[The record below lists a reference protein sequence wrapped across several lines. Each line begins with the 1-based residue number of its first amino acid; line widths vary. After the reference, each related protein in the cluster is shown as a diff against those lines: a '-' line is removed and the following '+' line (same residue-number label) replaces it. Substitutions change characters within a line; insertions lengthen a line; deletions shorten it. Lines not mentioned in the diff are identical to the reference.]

1 VKRTRLVLLLA
12 LTVLLLY
19 LLTLSRHWTADSLLF
34 ALYIDSSDPSLCID
48 TYHLLVHPAALLFV
62 RLCTLLGYSG
72 LSIVPL
78 QALNALGGAVC
89 VALFASIVHHST
101 GSARITSLT
110 SAGLA
115 VSGAMWLLS
124 TDAEFV
130 TLPLAVHL
138 WVLWLL
144 WTTPDD
150 SVKRPVYGLLLGLAI
165 LLATLSYL
173 TGLFLWPI
181 ALISIA
187 ARQDLPRDTRRRLL
201 AVVSAVVLSGLGVLL
216 LLSAPLWSGG
226 EGRLWIARLLGGGVY
241 GRWTWTSLPHGV
253 YTFLRSL
260 LLFPGLAMN
269 ESTRALLL
277 SWDWARRL
285 AFAAFY
291 GLSLLVALWPLWLAW
306 RGRGTVWPANR
317 RVLITLLAWT
327 LPYAAFAVWWVPGDL
342 SFMLPVLIAWW
353 LLLALTL
360 PALPHAERWL
370 ASLVA
375 LLLLCN
381 GALSI
386 IPRTSPQTNER
397 YTLAQDL
404 AAHTAPDA
412 LVLLSGSDGM
422 SWLHVSYFA
431 RRQVY
436 LLPLA
441 SPDSPKLLSWTAREV
456 ADARSAGRSVWAV
469 GLDDGDRT
477 GLDELCSAASARLGS
492 PCPAAVAPWT
502 AAGRRVTAICAP
514 E

>member
-1 VKRTRLVLLLA
+1 MKRARLILLLA
-12 LTVLLLY
+12 LAALALY
-19 LLTLSRHWTADSLLF
+19 LATLSRRYTADGLLF
-34 ALYIDSSDPSLCID
+34 ALDIDSSDPSRWID
-48 TYHLLVHPAALLFV
+48 PYHLLLHPLALLFV
-62 RLCTLLGYSG
+62 RLWTLLGYSG

-78 QALNALGGAVC
+78 QVLNALGGAAC
-89 VALFASIVHHST
+89 VALFASIVHYST
-101 GSARITSLT
+101 SSSRTTWLT

-130 TLPLAVHL
+130 TLPLAAHL

-150 SVKRPVYGLLLGLAI
+150 LARRPVYGLLVGSAI
-165 LLATLSYL
+165 LLATLCYL
-173 TGLFLWPI
+173 TGLLLWPI

-187 ARQDLPRDTRRRLL
+187 ARQDLLSGTRRRLS
-201 AVVSAVVLSGLGVLL
+201 AMVSAVVLSGLGVLIL
-216 LLSAPLWSGG
+216 HSAPLWSGG

-277 SWDWARRL
+277 SWDWPRRL

-291 GLSLLVALWPLWLAW
+291 GLGLLVALWPLWLAW
-306 RGRGTVWPANR
+306 RRRGTLWPANR

-327 LPYAAFAVWWVPGDL
+327 LPYAAFAVWWVPGDF

-360 PALPHAERWL
+360 PPLPHGERWL
-370 ASLVA
+370 AAFVA

-386 IPRTSPQTNER
+386 VPRTNLRSNER

-404 AAHTAPDA
+404 VAHTAPDA

-431 RRQVY
+431 RRQAY
-436 LLPLA
+436 LLPLV
-441 SPDSPKLLSWTAREV
+441 SPDAAQYLSWTARAV
-456 ADARSAGRSVWAV
+456 ADARLAGRSVWAV
-469 GLDDGDRT
+469 GLDDGDGT
-477 GLDELCSAASARLGS
+477 GLDELCSAVSVDLGS
-492 PCPAAVAPWT
+492 PCHATVASWS